1 MKNSRGLTLVELL
14 AVIAIMGIISVL
26 VASLLINGF
35 QASTRNTDNQRIQQ
49 EANLI
54 IEKIRKE
61 YLILDSSTI
70 KLEIDNNNRQLKMD
84 GTNISSGYL
93 YCATPICPSSQ
104 ELIIRRDD
112 DFDFI
117 LELKKDSVTY
127 KIETTLSKLQ

>member
-14 AVIAIMGIISVL
+14 AVIVIMGIISVL
-26 VASLLINGF
+26 VVSLLINGIN
-35 QASTRNTDNQRIQQ
+35 SSKRNTDNQRIQQ

-54 IEKIRKE
+54 IEKVRRE
-61 YLILDSSTI
+61 YLKLDSSTI

-93 YCATPICPSSQ
+93 YCGTTSCPTSQ
-104 ELIIRRDD
+104 ELIISRDD
-112 DFDFI
+112 DYDFV
-117 LELKKDSVTY
+117 LELKKDSATY